1 MSLTRQ
7 FGTPPLR
14 YVARRRGFLA
24 SLKIQIRIIGALMMR
39 DGSSRYGH
47 ENLGFFWV
55 MGEPL
60 VLTTGVMGLW
70 TMIGATH
77 GHSDIGVV
85 PFALSGYTLITLWR
99 HIAAAAPLMIRRNA
113 GLLFHR
119 NIRVLDILIS
129 RCLLESVSILT
140 AFFIAYIPLALL
152 GVIAPIRDSLLLFG
166 AWVLHSWFSF
176 AVGMII
182 SGLTEISEGF
192 ERFVPPAMYLT
203 LPLTGAFTMLYWMPE
218 NLRAALSW
226 SPLVNSQEMFRS
238 GLFPA
243 DIPTYWNAWYVL
255 AWCLI
260 LTVIGLPLVAKA
272 QKLVTM
278 E

>member
-1 MSLTRQ
+1 MSLVRQ
-7 FGTPPLR
+7 FAAPQP
-14 YVARRRGFLA
+14 YAARRRGFLT

-39 DGSSRYGH
+39 EGSARYGH

-60 VLTTGVMGLW
+60 LLTVGVMLMW
-70 TMIGATH
+70 AATGQAH
-77 GHSDIGVV
+77 GHGIGVV

-99 HIAAAAPLMIRRNA
+99 HISGAFTLLIRRNA

-129 RCLLESVSILT
+129 RALLESISILT
-140 AFFIAYIPLALL
+140 AFFIAYVPLALF
-152 GVIAPIRDSLLLFG
+152 GAVFPIRDPLILFG
-166 AWVLHSWFSF
+166 AWVLHTWFSLG
-176 AVGMII
+176 VGMCIAA
-182 SGLTEISEGF
+182 LTELSEGF
-192 ERFVPPAMYLT
+192 ERFIPPVMYIT
-203 LPLTGAFTMLYWMPE
+203 LPITGAFTMQYWLPQ
-218 NLRAALSW
+218 NLQDVMAW
-226 SPLVNSQEMFRS
+226 SPLVNTQEMFRS

-255 AWCLI
+255 IWCI
-260 LTVIGLPLVAKA
+260 VLTAISLPLVAKA
-272 QKLVTM
+272 QKRVTM